1 MSLNPIVLSIPVFFI
16 LIGIEVVW
24 DRIRKGGVYRLADA
38 LTNISC
44 SITEQVS
51 GVFFKVLS
59 VALYYGVYEHFRFTS
74 LPINVWTLLLLFL
87 LVDFC
92 YYWAHRW
99 SHEVNLFWAGHVVH
113 HQSEYY
119 NLSVALR
126 QGALQKVFTA
136 AVYAPLALLGFHPYW
151 FLLLMAY
158 NTLYQFWIHTQY
170 IHKMGWLEY
179 IFNTPSHH
187 RVHHGRNPEYIDKNH
202 AGSLIIWDKLFGTF
216 EPERAPVVYGITTP
230 VNSWNPVYAQVAH
243 LNTLVVDLKA
253 ARGWREVVRV
263 LIGRPGWHP
272 TGQAKA
278 SELLRASELAPSAGF
293 REHASGT
300 GEYVSGIGEY
310 APATGEYASGTGEY
324 VPGTGE
330 HASGQVSTTAA
341 STAPSPNSQSQFPGA
356 SPAVLALPDQVQ
368 VGIRTNV
375 YVLIQYFFLLAVTT
389 YFLFRYEQS
398 SIPERTVLTIWIFAT
413 SATLGMLLEKHKSAG
428 FWEGIRLILTISTL
442 FYWMFR

>member
-24 DRIRKGGVYRLADA
+24 DRFRQGGVYRLADA

-44 SITEQVS
+44 GITEQVS

-59 VALYYGVYEHFRFTS
+59 VALYYGVYEHVRLTT
-74 LPINVWTLLLLFL
+74 LPINGWSLLGLFL

-126 QGALQKVFTA
+126 QGAFQKVFTA

-170 IHKMGWLEY
+170 IDKMGWLEY
-179 IFNTPSHH
+179 VINTPSHH

-216 EPERAPVVYGITTP
+216 EPERAPVVYGITAP

-243 LNTLVVDLKA
+243 LNTISQDLKA
-253 ARGWREVVRV
+253 ARGWREVFRV
-263 LIGRPGWHP
+263 LFGRPGWHP
-272 TGQAKA
+272 NRQPA
-278 SELLRASELAPSAGF
+278 RYP
-293 REHASGT
+293 REHPDGQPREHPD
-300 GEYVSGIGEY
+300 GQPPGVSSKSRAQVEQVVVGIG
-310 APATGEYASGTGEY
+310 
-324 VPGTGE
+324 V
-330 HASGQVSTTAA
+330 
-341 STAPSPNSQSQFPGA
+341 N
-356 SPAVLALPDQVQ
+356 
-368 VGIRTNV
+368 I
-375 YVLIQYFFLLAVTT
+375 YVLIQYLVLLGAAT
-389 YFLFRYEQS
+389 YFLFRFEQS
-398 SIPERTVLTIWIFAT
+398 SLIERVGLAVWIFAT
-413 SATLGMLLEKHKSAG
+413 AATLGMLLEQHKSS
-428 FWEGIRLILTISTL
+428 RLCESVRVILTICTL
-442 FYWMFR
+442 FFWMNTH

>member
-16 LIGIEVVW
+16 LIGIEVAW
-24 DRIRKGGVYRLADA
+24 DRFRKGGVYRLADA

-44 SITEQVS
+44 GITEQVS
-51 GVFFKVLS
+51 GVFFKVVS
-59 VALYYGVYEHFRFTS
+59 VALYYGVYEHFRFTT
-74 LPINVWTLLLLFL
+74 LPINGWSLLGLFL

-126 QGALQKVFTA
+126 QGAFQKVFTA

-170 IHKMGWLEY
+170 IDKMGWLEY
-179 IFNTPSHH
+179 IINTPSHH

-216 EPERAPVVYGITTP
+216 EPERAPVVYGITAP

-243 LNTLVVDLKA
+243 LNTITQDLKA
-253 ARGWREVVRV
+253 AQGWREVVRV
-263 LIGRPGWHP
+263 LFGRPGWHP
-272 TGQAKA
+272 KSPLNAPDHRHSSDQTHISDHPHISDQTLSSG
-278 SELLRASELAPSAGF
+278 LAQPS
-293 REHASGT
+293 
-300 GEYVSGIGEY
+300 SGIW
-310 APATGEYASGTGEY
+310 
-324 VPGTGE
+324 
-330 HASGQVSTTAA
+330 
-341 STAPSPNSQSQFPGA
+341 
-356 SPAVLALPDQVQ
+356 
-368 VGIRTNV
+368 INV
-375 YVLIQYFFLLAVTT
+375 YVLMHYLFLLGGST
-389 YFLFRYEQS
+389 YFLFRYEQAS
-398 SIPERTVLTIWIFAT
+398 LYERLGLAIWIFAT
-413 SATLGMLLEKHKSAG
+413 AATLGMILEKHRSAIT
-428 FWEGIRLILTISTL
+428 WEGIRLILTVSTL
-442 FYWMFR
+442 FYWIYRQ

>member
-16 LIGIEVVW
+16 LIGIEVAW
-24 DRIRKGGVYRLADA
+24 DRFRKGGVYRLADA

-44 SITEQVS
+44 GITEQVS
-51 GVFFKVLS
+51 GVFFKVVS
-59 VALYYGVYEHFRFTS
+59 VALYYGVYEHFRLTT
-74 LPINVWTLLLLFL
+74 LPINGWSLLGLFL

-126 QGALQKVFTA
+126 QGAFQKVFTA

-170 IHKMGWLEY
+170 IDKMGWLEY
-179 IFNTPSHH
+179 IINTPSHH

-216 EPERAPVVYGITTP
+216 EPERAPVVYGITAP

-243 LNTLVVDLKA
+243 LNTITQDLKA
-253 ARGWREVVRV
+253 AQGWREVVRV
-263 LIGRPGWHP
+263 LFGRPGWHP
-272 TGQAKA
+272 KGSLNAPGHRHSSDQTHISDQTLSSGLAQLSTG
-278 SELLRASELAPSAGF
+278 
-293 REHASGT
+293 
-300 GEYVSGIGEY
+300 IW
-310 APATGEYASGTGEY
+310 
-324 VPGTGE
+324 
-330 HASGQVSTTAA
+330 
-341 STAPSPNSQSQFPGA
+341 
-356 SPAVLALPDQVQ
+356 
-368 VGIRTNV
+368 INV
-375 YVLIQYFFLLAVTT
+375 YVLIHYLFLLGGST

-398 SIPERTVLTIWIFAT
+398 SLYERLGLAIWIFAT
-413 SATLGMLLEKHKSAG
+413 AATLGMILEKHRSAIT
-428 FWEGIRLILTISTL
+428 WEGIRLILTVSTL
-442 FYWMFR
+442 FYWIYRQ

>member
-16 LIGIEVVW
+16 LIGIEVAW
-24 DRIRKGGVYRLADA
+24 DRFRKGGVYRLADA

-44 SITEQVS
+44 GITEQVS
-51 GVFFKVLS
+51 GVFFKVVS
-59 VALYYGVYEHFRFTS
+59 VALYYGVYEHFRLTT
-74 LPINVWTLLLLFL
+74 LPINGWSLLGLFL

-126 QGALQKVFTA
+126 QGAFQKVFTA

-170 IHKMGWLEY
+170 IDKMGWLEY
-179 IFNTPSHH
+179 IINTPSHH

-216 EPERAPVVYGITTP
+216 EPERAPVVYGITAP

-243 LNTLVVDLKA
+243 LNTITQDLKA
-253 ARGWREVVRV
+253 AQGWREVVRV
-263 LIGRPGWHP
+263 LFGRPGWHP
-272 TGQAKA
+272 RGSLNATNPPHISDQTHISDQPHISDHRNSSDQTLSSG
-278 SELLRASELAPSAGF
+278 LAQPS
-293 REHASGT
+293 
-300 GEYVSGIGEY
+300 SGIWINL
-310 APATGEYASGTGEY
+310 Y
-324 VPGTGE
+324 VLM
-330 HASGQVSTTAA
+330 HYL
-341 STAPSPNSQSQFPGA
+341 FLLGA
-356 SPAVLALPDQVQ
+356 S
-368 VGIRTNV
+368 
-375 YVLIQYFFLLAVTT
+375 T

-398 SIPERTVLTIWIFAT
+398 SLYERLGLAIWIFAT
-413 SATLGMLLEKHKSAG
+413 AATLGMILEKHRSAIT
-428 FWEGIRLILTISTL
+428 WEGIRLILTVSIL
-442 FYWMFR
+442 FYWIFWQ